1 MNKLADAIQV
11 AAYAHSGQKDKAG
24 EEYIL
29 HPLRVMLQMET
40 EEERIVAVLHDVLED
55 TEIDAEKLR
64 DYRFSDRIIYLV
76 GILTKQPKEPLEAYY
91 ARVRA
96 VPVAL
101 KVKLADIRDNID
113 ASRMNLLDAETR
125 NRLFKK
131 YDKAI
136 AILTAPTTPKDTQDA
151 R

>member
-1 MNKLADAIQV
+1 MNKLYDAIQV

-24 EEYIL
+24 EDYIL

-55 TEIDAEKLR
+55 TEVDAEKLR
-64 DYRFSDRIIYLV
+64 DYLFSDRIIYLV
-76 GILTKQPKEPLEAYY
+76 GVLTRQPKETPETYY
-91 ARVRA
+91 ARVKA

-101 KVKLADIRDNID
+101 KVKLADIRDNMD
-113 ASRMNLLDAETR
+113 AERMNKLDAETR

-131 YDKAI
+131 YDKALE
-136 AILTAPTTPKDTQDA
+136 ILTK
-151 R
+151 